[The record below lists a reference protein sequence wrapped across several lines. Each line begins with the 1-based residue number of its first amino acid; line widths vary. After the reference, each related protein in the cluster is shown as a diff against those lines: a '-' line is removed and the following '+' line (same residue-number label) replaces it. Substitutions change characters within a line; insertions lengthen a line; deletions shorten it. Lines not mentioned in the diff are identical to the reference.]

1 MNIKIHTK
9 LSTAAIAVGVL
20 SSLPASAIA
29 GRYDGIVKGIDD
41 FMGSAASV
49 KRNDNDA
56 FVALGDNGNRF
67 RMDYSGHGDKPH
79 FHFEV
84 PSTNGKHVD
93 APNTQHRNYFKE

>member
-1 MNIKIHTK
+1 MKLKIRTNI
-9 LSTAAIAVGVL
+9 STVAIAFGL
-20 SSLPASAIA
+20 LATLPTNAIA
-29 GRYDGIVKGIDD
+29 GRYDGIVKGLDD

-49 KRNDNDA
+49 KRNDNSA

-84 PSTNGKHVD
+84 PSANGKHVD